1 MFVDVPLVPPEKI
14 PRALLTSPGD
24 PMPVGLTIEMFQ
36 LMTSWVKANGASRE
50 CSSLAMRCVILAW
63 SETWT
68 QNLMIE
74 KCGQKPM
81 KTPNAITRCSTAQFS
96 TNNPVPNRPQPIPR
110 LGTQLTWKVNCG
122 SKELKLK
129 LVSPRA
135 ELAASR
141 TKPGSLTGTVL
152 SQVLEMLVEAPK
164 KWFEQTSSIIKTNNN
179 NQQHKKDTIPC
190 AQAMLSVCDCMKYLV
205 YHGSRSL
212 GKASYGFTK
221 ASTN

>member
-1 MFVDVPLVPPEKI
+1 MK
-14 PRALLTSPGD
+14 
-24 PMPVGLTIEMFQ
+24 
-36 LMTSWVKANGASRE
+36 K
-50 CSSLAMRCVILAW
+50 CS
-63 SETWT
+63 
-68 QNLMIE
+68 
-74 KCGQKPM
+74 QKPM
-81 KTPNAITRCSTAQFS
+81 KTPNGHNKVFHGPVFVQQ
-96 TNNPVPNRPQPIPR
+96 PHVPNRLQPIPR

-205 YHGSRSL
+205 FHGSRGL
-212 GKASYGFTK
+212 GKTRYGFTK
-221 ASTN
+221 ATN